1 MAPTLTARA
10 PRQALGNL
18 SNTAHQTPSA
28 KPKRVVTTKKE
39 PPTLLQ
45 PPPLKINEERSSAAK
60 ISSLTEEETFPEIE
74 YMPVHTREGR

>member
-28 KPKRVVTTKKE
+28 KPKRVVTKKE

-60 ISSLTEEETFPEIE
+60 ISSLAEEETFPEIE